1 MKKTFNRLLAA
12 TVAIPVALGQVLAIS
27 ANAAEAPAALKVTA
41 DKLLK
46 VEPAT
51 GFPETV
57 SADADTITY
66 TVESD
71 WNTTLAKQLNTE
83 TSNKTV
89 TVDAKKFVAG
99 INSANYYVELLK
111 KAVNASENPTATV
124 KDGVVTISGTAD
136 FSAVTDKLAE
146 KLDTLDG
153 YEGFTLDTS
162 ILTGVAYT
170 ATIKTDF
177 ANSKSV
183 DADLSFTAN
192 GKTYGVSTATEY
204 ANDVYT
210 NLAGQVTAAVDQK
223 VKELA
228 AKYNMTE
235 DEVRANADFDIAGDV
250 AALKAETDKLSADI
264 AKAQKKYDSFKNLTK
279 AAKSYDSADAALA
292 AAVNYLAKNVAAAA
306 NQPKTVDGMVA
317 KYGANFDNGVAS
329 VNSSLKDAGVNV
341 EIAVSSADVAALL
354 KSATKVTIG
363 AAAGTYTAELEI
375 TDAEKAEVEKY
386 VEEQVA
392 EKLPEKTV
400 VSVDTVKTVTV
411 SGAADGVAAFDVTR
425 DVTVVLKDKDT
436 TTTTT
441 TTTGDSGTTTTDAS
455 GATTDVS
462 GATTDVSGATTDV
475 SGATTDVSGATTDVS
490 GATTDVSGATTDVS
504 GATTDV
510 SGATT
515 DVSGAT
521 TDVSGATTDVS
532 GATTDVSGDTTD
544 VSSETTT
551 VSSDTTDVSGDTTT
565 DGSETTTDGSGTT
578 TETLP
583 TGVSSVEVK
592 TVDAET
598 AENIYL
604 SDEESFNVAGLI
616 ESVTLHLENGEAVPV
631 DPATAIDFEM
641 TPAEAYE
648 TVTEKT
654 AGKVYFNGEVGL
666 KYKGEEDVEIKDTVT
681 VAVALKGD
689 TSLDGEIDN
698 VDFFD
703 LNLYVALK
711 GAGLDPYF
719 DTVKKAG
726 NDALAVKLAYLAS
739 DIDTESKAG
748 ENTEDKTLDSTDML
762 YTALFQAYD
771 GAGTPKTWDEVLK
784 IANGNK
790 K

>member
-111 KAVNASENPTATV
+111 KAVDASENPTATV

-136 FSAVTDKLAE
+136 FSAATDKLAE

-292 AAVNYLAKNVAAAA
+292 AAVNYLSKNVAAAA

-462 GATTDVSGATTDV
+462 GATTDVSG
-475 SGATTDVSGATTDVS
+475 
-490 GATTDVSGATTDVS
+490 
-504 GATTDV
+504 
-510 SGATT
+510 
-515 DVSGAT
+515 
-521 TDVSGATTDVS
+521 
-532 GATTDVSGDTTD
+532 DTTD

-592 TVDAET
+592 AVDAET

-616 ESVTLHLENGEAVPV
+616 ESVTLHLENGEDVTV

-654 AGKVYFNGEVGL
+654 AGKVYFDGEVGL
-666 KYKGEEDVEIKDTVT
+666 KYKGEEKVKITDTVK

-689 TSLDGEIDN
+689 TTLDGK
-698 VDFFD
+698 VDATD
-703 LNLYVALK
+703 LFETAYYIALQ
-711 GAGLDPYF
+711 GAGKTPIF
-719 DTVKKAG
+719 DTVKNG
-726 NDALAVKLAYLAS
+726 TALESKLAYLAS

-748 ENTEDKTLDSTDML
+748 KNTEDGKLDATDML
-762 YTALFQAYD
+762 YTAVYQAYN
-771 GAGTPKTWDEVLK
+771 GAGKHIDWAEAIK
-784 IANGNK
+784 MANGGK
-790 K
+790 

>member
-111 KAVNASENPTATV
+111 KAVDASENPTATV

-136 FSAVTDKLAE
+136 FSAATDKLAE
-146 KLDTLDG
+146 KLDTLGG
-153 YEGFTLDTS
+153 YENFTLDTS

-204 ANDVYT
+204 ANDVCT

-228 AKYNMTE
+228 AEYNMTE

-292 AAVNYLAKNVAAAA
+292 AAVNYLSKNVAAAA

-504 GATTDV
+504 G
-510 SGATT
+510 
-515 DVSGAT
+515 
-521 TDVSGATTDVS
+521 
-532 GATTDVSGDTTD
+532 DTTD

-604 SDEESFNVAGLI
+604 SNEESFNVAGLI
-616 ESVTLHLENGEAVPV
+616 ESVTLHLENGEDVTV
-631 DPATAIDFEM
+631 DPATAIDFKM

-654 AGKVYFNGEVGL
+654 AGKVYFDGEVGL
-666 KYKGEEDVEIKDTVT
+666 KYKGEEKVEITDTVK

-689 TSLDGEIDN
+689 TTLDGK
-698 VDFFD
+698 VDATD
-703 LNLYVALK
+703 LFETAYYIALQ
-711 GAGLDPYF
+711 GAGKTPIF
-719 DTVKKAG
+719 DTVKNG
-726 NDALAVKLAYLAS
+726 TALESKLAYLAS

-748 ENTEDKTLDSTDML
+748 KNTEDGKLDATDML
-762 YTALFQAYD
+762 YTSVYQAYN
-771 GAGTPKTWDEVLK
+771 GAGKHIDWAEAIK
-784 IANGNK
+784 MANGGK
-790 K
+790 

>member
-111 KAVNASENPTATV
+111 KAVDASENPTATV

-136 FSAVTDKLAE
+136 FSAATDKLAE
-146 KLDTLDG
+146 KLDTLGG
-153 YEGFTLDTS
+153 YENFTLDTS

-177 ANSKSV
+177 ANSKSI

-510 SGATT
+510 SG
-515 DVSGAT
+515 
-521 TDVSGATTDVS
+521 
-532 GATTDVSGDTTD
+532 DTTD

-698 VDFFD
+698 IDFFD

>member
-136 FSAVTDKLAE
+136 FSAATDKLAE
-146 KLDTLDG
+146 KLDTLGG
-153 YEGFTLDTS
+153 YENFTLDTS

-204 ANDVYT
+204 ANDVCT

-228 AKYNMTE
+228 AEYNMTE

-292 AAVNYLAKNVAAAA
+292 AAVNYLSKNVAAAA

-441 TTTGDSGTTTTDAS
+441 TTTGDSGTTTTVA
-455 GATTDVS
+455 
-462 GATTDVSGATTDV
+462 
-475 SGATTDVSGATTDVS
+475 
-490 GATTDVSGATTDVS
+490 SGATTDVS

-565 DGSETTTDGSGTT
+565 DDSNTTTTDGSGTT

-616 ESVTLHLENGEAVPV
+616 ESVTLHLENGEDVTV

-641 TPAEAYE
+641 TPAKAYE

-654 AGKVYFNGEVGL
+654 AGKVYFDGEVGL
-666 KYKGEEDVEIKDTVT
+666 KYKGEEDVKITDTVK

-689 TSLDGEIDN
+689 TTLDGK
-698 VDFFD
+698 VDATD
-703 LNLYVALK
+703 LFETAYYVALQ
-711 GAGLDPYF
+711 GAGKAPIF
-719 DTVKKAG
+719 DTVKNG
-726 NDALAVKLAYLAS
+726 TALESKLAYLAS

-748 ENTEDKTLDSTDML
+748 ENTEDGKLDATDML
-762 YTALFQAYD
+762 YTAVYQAYN
-771 GAGTPKTWDEVLK
+771 GAGNHIDWAEAIKM
-784 IANGNK
+784 ANGGK
-790 K
+790 

>member
-136 FSAVTDKLAE
+136 FSAATDKLAE

-204 ANDVYT
+204 ANDVCT

-228 AKYNMTE
+228 AEYNMTE

-250 AALKAETDKLSADI
+250 AALKAETDKLSADV

-441 TTTGDSGTTTTDAS
+441 TTTGDSGTTTTVA
-455 GATTDVS
+455 
-462 GATTDVSGATTDV
+462 
-475 SGATTDVSGATTDVS
+475 
-490 GATTDVSGATTDVS
+490 
-504 GATTDV
+504 
-510 SGATT
+510 
-515 DVSGAT
+515 SGAT

-666 KYKGEEDVEIKDTVT
+666 KYKGEEDVEITDTVK

-689 TSLDGEIDN
+689 TTLDGK
-698 VDFFD
+698 VDATD
-703 LNLYVALK
+703 LFETAYYVALQ
-711 GAGLDPYF
+711 GAGKTPIF
-719 DTVKKAG
+719 DTVKNG
-726 NDALAVKLAYLAS
+726 TALESKLAYLAS

-748 ENTEDKTLDSTDML
+748 ENTEDGKLDATDML
-762 YTALFQAYD
+762 YTAVYQAYN
-771 GAGTPKTWDEVLK
+771 GAGNHIDWAEAIKM
-784 IANGNK
+784 ANGGK
-790 K
+790 

>member
-136 FSAVTDKLAE
+136 FSAATDKLAE
-146 KLDTLDG
+146 KLDTLGG
-153 YEGFTLDTS
+153 YENFTLDTS

-204 ANDVYT
+204 ANDVCT

-510 SGATT
+510 SG
-515 DVSGAT
+515 
-521 TDVSGATTDVS
+521 
-532 GATTDVSGDTTD
+532 DTTD

-616 ESVTLHLENGEAVPV
+616 ESVTLHLENGEDVTV

-654 AGKVYFNGEVGL
+654 AGKVYFDGEVGL
-666 KYKGEEDVEIKDTVT
+666 KYKGEEEVEITDTVK

-689 TSLDGEIDN
+689 TTLDGK
-698 VDFFD
+698 VDATD
-703 LNLYVALK
+703 LFETAYYVALQ
-711 GAGLDPYF
+711 GAGKTPIF
-719 DTVKKAG
+719 DTVKNG
-726 NDALAVKLAYLAS
+726 TALESKLAYLAS

-748 ENTEDKTLDSTDML
+748 ENTEDGKLDATDML
-762 YTALFQAYD
+762 YTAVYQAYN
-771 GAGTPKTWDEVLK
+771 GAGNHIDWAEAIKM
-784 IANGNK
+784 ANGGK
-790 K
+790 

>member
-136 FSAVTDKLAE
+136 FSAATDKLAE
-146 KLDTLDG
+146 KLDTLGG
-153 YEGFTLDTS
+153 YENFTLDTS

-204 ANDVYT
+204 ANDVCT

-292 AAVNYLAKNVAAAA
+292 AAVNYLSKNVAAAA

-411 SGAADGVAAFDVTR
+411 SGAADGVATFDVTR

-441 TTTGDSGTTTTDAS
+441 TTTGDSGTTTTVA
-455 GATTDVS
+455 
-462 GATTDVSGATTDV
+462 
-475 SGATTDVSGATTDVS
+475 
-490 GATTDVSGATTDVS
+490 
-504 GATTDV
+504 
-510 SGATT
+510 
-515 DVSGAT
+515 
-521 TDVSGATTDVS
+521 SGATTDVS

-565 DGSETTTDGSGTT
+565 DDSNTTTTDGSGTT

-616 ESVTLHLENGEAVPV
+616 ESVTLHLENGEDVTV

-654 AGKVYFNGEVGL
+654 AGKVYFDGEVGL
-666 KYKGEEDVEIKDTVT
+666 KYKGEEEVEITDTVK

-689 TSLDGEIDN
+689 TTLDGK
-698 VDFFD
+698 VDATD
-703 LNLYVALK
+703 LFETAYYVALQ
-711 GAGLDPYF
+711 GAGKTPIF
-719 DTVKKAG
+719 DTVKNG
-726 NDALAVKLAYLAS
+726 TALESKLAYLAS

-748 ENTEDKTLDSTDML
+748 ENTEDGKLDATDML
-762 YTALFQAYD
+762 YTAVYQAYN
-771 GAGTPKTWDEVLK
+771 GAGKHIDWAEAIK
-784 IANGNK
+784 MANGGK
-790 K
+790 

>member
-136 FSAVTDKLAE
+136 FSAATDKLAE
-146 KLDTLDG
+146 KLDTLGG
-153 YEGFTLDTS
+153 YENFTLDTS

-204 ANDVYT
+204 ANDVCT

-292 AAVNYLAKNVAAAA
+292 AAVNYLSKNVAAAA

-411 SGAADGVAAFDVTR
+411 SGAADGVATFDVTR

-441 TTTGDSGTTTTDAS
+441 TTTGDSGTTTTVA
-455 GATTDVS
+455 
-462 GATTDVSGATTDV
+462 
-475 SGATTDVSGATTDVS
+475 S

-565 DGSETTTDGSGTT
+565 DDSNTTTTDGSGTT

-616 ESVTLHLENGEAVPV
+616 ESVTLHLENGEDVTV

-654 AGKVYFNGEVGL
+654 AGKVYFDGEVGL
-666 KYKGEEDVEIKDTVT
+666 KYKGEEEVEITDTVK

-689 TSLDGEIDN
+689 TTLDGK
-698 VDFFD
+698 VDATD
-703 LNLYVALK
+703 LFETAYYVALQ
-711 GAGLDPYF
+711 GAGKTPIF
-719 DTVKKAG
+719 DTVKNG
-726 NDALAVKLAYLAS
+726 TALESKLAYLAS

-748 ENTEDKTLDSTDML
+748 ENTEDGKLDATDML
-762 YTALFQAYD
+762 YTAVYQAYN
-771 GAGTPKTWDEVLK
+771 GAGKHIDWAEAIK
-784 IANGNK
+784 MANGGK
-790 K
+790 

>member
-111 KAVNASENPTATV
+111 KAVDASENPTATV

-136 FSAVTDKLAE
+136 FSAATDKLAE
-146 KLDTLDG
+146 KLDTLGG
-153 YEGFTLDTS
+153 YENFTLDTS

-204 ANDVYT
+204 ANDVCT

-228 AKYNMTE
+228 AEYNMTE

-292 AAVNYLAKNVAAAA
+292 AAVNYLSKNVAAAA

-425 DVTVVLKDKDT
+425 DVTVVLKDKDI

-441 TTTGDSGTTTTDAS
+441 TTTGDSGTTTTDA
-455 GATTDVS
+455 
-462 GATTDVSGATTDV
+462 
-475 SGATTDVSGATTDVS
+475 
-490 GATTDVSGATTDVS
+490 
-504 GATTDV
+504 
-510 SGATT
+510 
-515 DVSGAT
+515 
-521 TDVSGATTDVS
+521 SGATTDVS

-616 ESVTLHLENGEAVPV
+616 ESVTLHLENGEDVTV

-654 AGKVYFNGEVGL
+654 AGKVYFDGEVGL
-666 KYKGEEDVEIKDTVT
+666 KYKGEEEVELTDTVK

-689 TSLDGEIDN
+689 TTLDGK
-698 VDFFD
+698 VDATD
-703 LNLYVALK
+703 LFETAYYVALQ
-711 GAGLDPYF
+711 GAGKAPIF
-719 DTVKKAG
+719 DTVKNG
-726 NDALAVKLAYLAS
+726 TALESKLAYLAS

-748 ENTEDKTLDSTDML
+748 ENTEDGKLDATDML
-762 YTALFQAYD
+762 YTAVYQAYN
-771 GAGTPKTWDEVLK
+771 GAGKHIDWAEAIK
-784 IANGNK
+784 MANGGK
-790 K
+790 

>member
-136 FSAVTDKLAE
+136 FSAATDKLAE

-210 NLAGQVTAAVDQK
+210 NLADQVTAAVDQK

-462 GATTDVSGATTDV
+462 GTTTTGDSGTTTTDV
-475 SGATTDVSGATTDVS
+475 
-490 GATTDVSGATTDVS
+490 
-504 GATTDV
+504 
-510 SGATT
+510 
-515 DVSGAT
+515 
-521 TDVSGATTDVS
+521 
-532 GATTDVSGDTTD
+532 
-544 VSSETTT
+544 
-551 VSSDTTDVSGDTTT
+551 
-565 DGSETTTDGSGTT
+565 SGTT

-616 ESVTLHLENGEAVPV
+616 ESVTLHLENGEDVTV

-641 TPAEAYE
+641 TPAKAYE

-654 AGKVYFNGEVGL
+654 AGKVYFDGEVGL
-666 KYKGEEDVEIKDTVT
+666 KYKGEEKVEITDTVK

-689 TSLDGEIDN
+689 TTLDGK
-698 VDFFD
+698 VDATD
-703 LNLYVALK
+703 LFETAYYVALQ
-711 GAGLDPYF
+711 GAGKAPIF
-719 DTVKKAG
+719 DTVKNG
-726 NDALAVKLAYLAS
+726 TALESKLAYLAS

-748 ENTEDKTLDSTDML
+748 ENTEDGKLDATDML
-762 YTALFQAYD
+762 YTAVYQAYN
-771 GAGTPKTWDEVLK
+771 GAGKHIDWAEAIKL
-784 IANGNK
+784 ANGGK
-790 K
+790 

>member
-111 KAVNASENPTATV
+111 KAVDASENPTATV

-136 FSAVTDKLAE
+136 FSAATDKLAE
-146 KLDTLDG
+146 KLDTLGG
-153 YEGFTLDTS
+153 YENFTLDTS

-204 ANDVYT
+204 ANDVCT

-228 AKYNMTE
+228 AEYNMTE

-292 AAVNYLAKNVAAAA
+292 AAVNYLSKNVAAAA

-504 GATTDV
+504 G
-510 SGATT
+510 
-515 DVSGAT
+515 
-521 TDVSGATTDVS
+521 
-532 GATTDVSGDTTD
+532 DTTD

-592 TVDAET
+592 AVDAET

-616 ESVTLHLENGEAVPV
+616 ESVTLHLENGEDVTV

-654 AGKVYFNGEVGL
+654 AGKVYFDGEVGL
-666 KYKGEEDVEIKDTVT
+666 KYKGEEKVEITDTVK

-689 TSLDGEIDN
+689 TTLDGK
-698 VDFFD
+698 VDATD
-703 LNLYVALK
+703 LFETAYYIALQ
-711 GAGLDPYF
+711 GAGKTPIF
-719 DTVKKAG
+719 DTVKNG
-726 NDALAVKLAYLAS
+726 TALESKLAYLAS

-748 ENTEDKTLDSTDML
+748 ENTEDGKLDATDML
-762 YTALFQAYD
+762 YTAVYQAYN
-771 GAGTPKTWDEVLK
+771 GAGNHIDWAEAIKM
-784 IANGNK
+784 ANGGK
-790 K
+790 

>member
-71 WNTTLAKQLNTE
+71 WNTTLAKQLNAE

-136 FSAVTDKLAE
+136 FSAATDKLAE

-292 AAVNYLAKNVAAAA
+292 AAVNYLSKNVAAAA

-475 SGATTDVSGATTDVS
+475 SG
-490 GATTDVSGATTDVS
+490 
-504 GATTDV
+504 
-510 SGATT
+510 
-515 DVSGAT
+515 
-521 TDVSGATTDVS
+521 
-532 GATTDVSGDTTD
+532 DTTD

-616 ESVTLHLENGEAVPV
+616 ESVTLHLENGEDVTV

-654 AGKVYFNGEVGL
+654 AGKVYFDGEVGL
-666 KYKGEEDVEIKDTVT
+666 KYKGEEDVEITDTVK

-689 TSLDGEIDN
+689 TTLDGK
-698 VDFFD
+698 VDATD
-703 LNLYVALK
+703 LFETAYYVALQ
-711 GAGLDPYF
+711 GAGKAPIF
-719 DTVKKAG
+719 DTVKNG
-726 NDALAVKLAYLAS
+726 TALESKLAYLAS

-748 ENTEDKTLDSTDML
+748 ENTEDGKLDATDML
-762 YTALFQAYD
+762 YTAVYHAYN
-771 GAGTPKTWDEVLK
+771 GAGNHIDWAEAIKM
-784 IANGNK
+784 ANGGK
-790 K
+790 

>member
-136 FSAVTDKLAE
+136 FSAATDKLAE

-292 AAVNYLAKNVAAAA
+292 AAVNYLSKNVAAAA

-490 GATTDVSGATTDVS
+490 GATTDVSG
-504 GATTDV
+504 
-510 SGATT
+510 
-515 DVSGAT
+515 
-521 TDVSGATTDVS
+521 
-532 GATTDVSGDTTD
+532 DTTD

-592 TVDAET
+592 AVDAET

-616 ESVTLHLENGEAVPV
+616 ESVTLHLENGEDVTV

-654 AGKVYFNGEVGL
+654 AGKVYFDGEVGL
-666 KYKGEEDVEIKDTVT
+666 KYKGEEDVEITDTVK

-689 TSLDGEIDN
+689 TTLDGEINNIDL
-698 VDFFD
+698 FD

-748 ENTEDKTLDSTDML
+748 ENTEDKALDSTDML

-784 IANGNK
+784 IVNGNK

>member
-136 FSAVTDKLAE
+136 FSAATDKLAE

-153 YEGFTLDTS
+153 YESFTLDTS

-177 ANSKSV
+177 ANSKSI

-441 TTTGDSGTTTTDAS
+441 TTTGDSGTTTTVA
-455 GATTDVS
+455 
-462 GATTDVSGATTDV
+462 
-475 SGATTDVSGATTDVS
+475 
-490 GATTDVSGATTDVS
+490 
-504 GATTDV
+504 

-565 DGSETTTDGSGTT
+565 DGSATTTDGSGTT

-616 ESVTLHLENGEAVPV
+616 ESVTLHLENGEDVTV

-654 AGKVYFNGEVGL
+654 AGKVYFDGEVGL
-666 KYKGEEDVEIKDTVT
+666 KYKGEEKVEITDTVK

-689 TSLDGEIDN
+689 TTLDGK
-698 VDFFD
+698 VDATD
-703 LNLYVALK
+703 LFETAYYVALQ
-711 GAGLDPYF
+711 GAGKTPIF
-719 DTVKKAG
+719 DTVKNG
-726 NDALAVKLAYLAS
+726 TALESKLAYLAS

-748 ENTEDKTLDSTDML
+748 ENTEDGKLDATDML
-762 YTALFQAYD
+762 YTAVYQAYN
-771 GAGTPKTWDEVLK
+771 GAGNHIDWAEAIKM
-784 IANGNK
+784 ANGGK
-790 K
+790 

>member
-136 FSAVTDKLAE
+136 FSAATDKLAE
-146 KLDTLDG
+146 KLDTLGG
-153 YEGFTLDTS
+153 YENFTLDTS

-204 ANDVYT
+204 ANDVCT

-228 AKYNMTE
+228 AEYNMTE

-292 AAVNYLAKNVAAAA
+292 AAVNYLSKNVAAAA

-441 TTTGDSGTTTTDAS
+441 TTTGDSGTTTTVA
-455 GATTDVS
+455 
-462 GATTDVSGATTDV
+462 
-475 SGATTDVSGATTDVS
+475 
-490 GATTDVSGATTDVS
+490 SGATTDVS

-565 DGSETTTDGSGTT
+565 DDSNTTTTDGSGTT

-666 KYKGEEDVEIKDTVT
+666 KYKGEEDVEITDTVK

-689 TSLDGEIDN
+689 TTLDGK
-698 VDFFD
+698 VDATD
-703 LNLYVALK
+703 LFETAYYVALQ
-711 GAGLDPYF
+711 GAGKTPIF
-719 DTVKKAG
+719 DTVKNG
-726 NDALAVKLAYLAS
+726 TALESKLAYLAS

-748 ENTEDKTLDSTDML
+748 ENTEDGKLDATDML
-762 YTALFQAYD
+762 YTAVYQAYN
-771 GAGTPKTWDEVLK
+771 GAGNHIDWAEAIKM
-784 IANGNK
+784 ANGGK
-790 K
+790 

>member
-111 KAVNASENPTATV
+111 KAVDASENPTATV

-136 FSAVTDKLAE
+136 FSAATDKLAE
-146 KLDTLDG
+146 KLDTLGG
-153 YEGFTLDTS
+153 YENFTLDTS

-177 ANSKSV
+177 ANSKSI

-462 GATTDVSGATTDV
+462 GTTTTGDSGTTTTDVSGTTTTGDSGTTTTDV
-475 SGATTDVSGATTDVS
+475 SGTTTTGDSGTTTTDVSGTTTTGDSGTTTTDVS
-490 GATTDVSGATTDVS
+490 GTTTTGDSGTTTTDV
-504 GATTDV
+504 
-510 SGATT
+510 
-515 DVSGAT
+515 
-521 TDVSGATTDVS
+521 
-532 GATTDVSGDTTD
+532 
-544 VSSETTT
+544 
-551 VSSDTTDVSGDTTT
+551 
-565 DGSETTTDGSGTT
+565 SGTT

-616 ESVTLHLENGEAVPV
+616 ESVTLHLENGEDVTV

-654 AGKVYFNGEVGL
+654 AGKVYFDGEVGL
-666 KYKGEEDVEIKDTVT
+666 KYKGEEEVEITDTVK

-689 TSLDGEIDN
+689 TTLDGK
-698 VDFFD
+698 VDATD
-703 LNLYVALK
+703 LFETAYYVALQ
-711 GAGLDPYF
+711 GAGKAPIF
-719 DTVKKAG
+719 DTVKNG
-726 NDALAVKLAYLAS
+726 TALESKLAYLAS

-748 ENTEDKTLDSTDML
+748 ENTEDGKLDATDML
-762 YTALFQAYD
+762 YTAVYQAYN
-771 GAGTPKTWDEVLK
+771 GAGNHIDWAEAIKM
-784 IANGNK
+784 ANGGK
-790 K
+790 

>member
-111 KAVNASENPTATV
+111 KAVDASENPTATV

-136 FSAVTDKLAE
+136 FSAATDKLAE
-146 KLDTLDG
+146 KLDTLGG
-153 YEGFTLDTS
+153 YENFTLDTS

-204 ANDVYT
+204 ANDVCT

-228 AKYNMTE
+228 AEYNMTE

-292 AAVNYLAKNVAAAA
+292 AAVNYLSKNVAAAA

-441 TTTGDSGTTTTDAS
+441 TTTGDSGTTTTVA
-455 GATTDVS
+455 
-462 GATTDVSGATTDV
+462 
-475 SGATTDVSGATTDVS
+475 
-490 GATTDVSGATTDVS
+490 
-504 GATTDV
+504 
-510 SGATT
+510 
-515 DVSGAT
+515 SGAT

-565 DGSETTTDGSGTT
+565 DGSETTTNGSGTT

-616 ESVTLHLENGEAVPV
+616 ESVTLHLENGEDVTV

-654 AGKVYFNGEVGL
+654 AGKVYFDGEVGL
-666 KYKGEEDVEIKDTVT
+666 KYKGEEDVEITDTVK

-689 TSLDGEIDN
+689 TTLDGK
-698 VDFFD
+698 VDATD
-703 LNLYVALK
+703 LFETAYYVALQ
-711 GAGLDPYF
+711 GAGKTPIF
-719 DTVKKAG
+719 DTVKNG
-726 NDALAVKLAYLAS
+726 TALESKLAYLAS

-748 ENTEDKTLDSTDML
+748 ENTEDGKLDATDML
-762 YTALFQAYD
+762 YTAVYQAYN
-771 GAGTPKTWDEVLK
+771 GAGNHIDWAEAIKM
-784 IANGNK
+784 ANGGK
-790 K
+790 

>member
-111 KAVNASENPTATV
+111 KAVDASENPTATV

-146 KLDTLDG
+146 KLDTLEG

-177 ANSKSV
+177 AKSKSV

-204 ANDVYT
+204 ANDVCT

-228 AKYNMTE
+228 AEYNMTE

-441 TTTGDSGTTTTDAS
+441 TTTGDSGTTTTVAS

-475 SGATTDVSGATTDVS
+475 SGA
-490 GATTDVSGATTDVS
+490 
-504 GATTDV
+504 
-510 SGATT
+510 
-515 DVSGAT
+515 
-521 TDVSGATTDVS
+521 
-532 GATTDVSGDTTD
+532 
-544 VSSETTT
+544 
-551 VSSDTTDVSGDTTT
+551 TTDVSGDTTT

-616 ESVTLHLENGEAVPV
+616 ESVTLHLENGEDVTV

-654 AGKVYFNGEVGL
+654 AGKVYFDGEVGL
-666 KYKGEEDVEIKDTVT
+666 KYKGEEDVEITDTVK

-689 TSLDGEIDN
+689 TTLDGK
-698 VDFFD
+698 VDATD
-703 LNLYVALK
+703 LFETAYYVALQ
-711 GAGLDPYF
+711 GAGKTPIF
-719 DTVKKAG
+719 DTVKNG
-726 NDALAVKLAYLAS
+726 TALESKLAYLAS

-748 ENTEDKTLDSTDML
+748 ENTEDGKLDATDML
-762 YTALFQAYD
+762 YTAVYQAYN
-771 GAGTPKTWDEVLK
+771 GAGNHIDWAEAIKM
-784 IANGNK
+784 ANGGK
-790 K
+790 

>member
-136 FSAVTDKLAE
+136 FSAATDKLAE

-210 NLAGQVTAAVDQK
+210 NLADQVTAAVDQK

-292 AAVNYLAKNVAAAA
+292 AAVNYLSKNVAAAA

-504 GATTDV
+504 
-510 SGATT
+510 
-515 DVSGAT
+515 
-521 TDVSGATTDVS
+521 
-532 GATTDVSGDTTD
+532 
-544 VSSETTT
+544 SETTT

-698 VDFFD
+698 IDFFD

>member
-111 KAVNASENPTATV
+111 KAVDASENPTATV

-136 FSAVTDKLAE
+136 FSAATDKLAE
-146 KLDTLDG
+146 KLDTLGG

-264 AKAQKKYDSFKNLTK
+264 AKAQKKYNSFKNLTK

-411 SGAADGVAAFDVTR
+411 SGAADGVATFDVTR

-441 TTTGDSGTTTTDAS
+441 TTTGDSGTTTTVAS

-490 GATTDVSGATTDVS
+490 GATTDVC
-504 GATTDV
+504 
-510 SGATT
+510 
-515 DVSGAT
+515 
-521 TDVSGATTDVS
+521 

-616 ESVTLHLENGEAVPV
+616 ESVTLHLENGEDVTV

-654 AGKVYFNGEVGL
+654 AGKVYFDGEVGL
-666 KYKGEEDVEIKDTVT
+666 KYKGEEDVEITDTVK

-689 TSLDGEIDN
+689 TTLDGK
-698 VDFFD
+698 VDATD
-703 LNLYVALK
+703 LFETAYYVALQ
-711 GAGLDPYF
+711 GAGKTPIF
-719 DTVKKAG
+719 DTVKNG
-726 NDALAVKLAYLAS
+726 TALESKLAYLAS

-748 ENTEDKTLDSTDML
+748 ENTEDGKLDATDML
-762 YTALFQAYD
+762 YTAVYQAYN
-771 GAGTPKTWDEVLK
+771 GAGNHIDWAEAIKM
-784 IANGNK
+784 ANGGK
-790 K
+790 

>member
-462 GATTDVSGATTDV
+462 GATTV
-475 SGATTDVSGATTDVS
+475 
-490 GATTDVSGATTDVS
+490 VSGATTDVS

>member
-136 FSAVTDKLAE
+136 FSAATDKLAE

-177 ANSKSV
+177 ANSKSI

-192 GKTYGVSTATEY
+192 GKTYGVSTETEY
-204 ANDVYT
+204 ANDVYA
-210 NLAGQVTAAVDQK
+210 NLAGQETAAVDQK

-228 AKYNMTE
+228 AEYNMTE
-235 DEVRANADFDIAGDV
+235 DEVRANVDFDIAGDV

-425 DVTVVLKDKDT
+425 DVTVVLKDKDI

-441 TTTGDSGTTTTDAS
+441 TTTGDSGTTTTVAS

-475 SGATTDVSGATTDVS
+475 SGA
-490 GATTDVSGATTDVS
+490 
-504 GATTDV
+504 
-510 SGATT
+510 
-515 DVSGAT
+515 
-521 TDVSGATTDVS
+521 
-532 GATTDVSGDTTD
+532 
-544 VSSETTT
+544 
-551 VSSDTTDVSGDTTT
+551 TTDVSGDTTT

-616 ESVTLHLENGEAVPV
+616 ESVTLHLENGEDVTV
-631 DPATAIDFEM
+631 NPATAIDFEM

-654 AGKVYFNGEVGL
+654 AGKVYFDGEVGL
-666 KYKGEEDVEIKDTVT
+666 KYKGEEEVEITDTVK

-689 TSLDGEIDN
+689 TTLDGK
-698 VDFFD
+698 VDATD
-703 LNLYVALK
+703 LFETAYYVALQ
-711 GAGLDPYF
+711 GAGKAPIF
-719 DTVKKAG
+719 DTVKDG
-726 NDALAVKLAYLAS
+726 TALESKLAYLAS

-748 ENTEDKTLDSTDML
+748 KNTEDGKLDATDML
-762 YTALFQAYD
+762 YTAVYQAYN
-771 GAGTPKTWDEVLK
+771 GAGNHIDWAEAIKM
-784 IANGNK
+784 ANGGK
-790 K
+790 

>member
-111 KAVNASENPTATV
+111 KAVDASENPTATV

-136 FSAVTDKLAE
+136 FSAATDKLAE

-292 AAVNYLAKNVAAAA
+292 AAVNYLSKNVAAAA

-490 GATTDVSGATTDVS
+490 GATTTD
-504 GATTDV
+504 G
-510 SGATT
+510 
-515 DVSGAT
+515 
-521 TDVSGATTDVS
+521 
-532 GATTDVSGDTTD
+532 
-544 VSSETTT
+544 SETTT
-551 VSSDTTDVSGDTTT
+551 VSSDTTT

-616 ESVTLHLENGEAVPV
+616 ESVTLHLENGEDVTV

-654 AGKVYFNGEVGL
+654 AGKVYFDGEVGL
-666 KYKGEEDVEIKDTVT
+666 KYKGEEKVEITDTVK

-689 TSLDGEIDN
+689 TTLDGEINNIDL
-698 VDFFD
+698 FD

-748 ENTEDKTLDSTDML
+748 ENTEDKALDSTDML

-784 IANGNK
+784 IVNGNK

>member
-111 KAVNASENPTATV
+111 KAVDASENPTATV

-136 FSAVTDKLAE
+136 FSAATDKLAE

-292 AAVNYLAKNVAAAA
+292 AAVNYLSKNVAAAA

-490 GATTDVSGATTDVS
+490 GATTTD
-504 GATTDV
+504 G
-510 SGATT
+510 
-515 DVSGAT
+515 
-521 TDVSGATTDVS
+521 
-532 GATTDVSGDTTD
+532 
-544 VSSETTT
+544 SETTT
-551 VSSDTTDVSGDTTT
+551 VSSDTTT

-616 ESVTLHLENGEAVPV
+616 ESVTLHLENGEDVTV

-641 TPAEAYE
+641 TPAEAYK

-654 AGKVYFNGEVGL
+654 AGKVYFDGEVGL
-666 KYKGEEDVEIKDTVT
+666 KYKGEEKVEITDTVK

-689 TSLDGEIDN
+689 TTLDGK
-698 VDFFD
+698 VDATD
-703 LNLYVALK
+703 LFETAYYVALQ
-711 GAGLDPYF
+711 GAGKTPIF
-719 DTVKKAG
+719 DTVKNG
-726 NDALAVKLAYLAS
+726 TALESKLAYLAS

-748 ENTEDKTLDSTDML
+748 KNTEDGKLDATDML
-762 YTALFQAYD
+762 YTAVYQAYN
-771 GAGTPKTWDEVLK
+771 GAGNHIDWAEAIKM
-784 IANGNK
+784 ANGGK
-790 K
+790 

>member
-111 KAVNASENPTATV
+111 KAVNAPENPTATV

-177 ANSKSV
+177 ANSKSI

-462 GATTDVSGATTDV
+462 GTTTTGDSGTTTTDV
-475 SGATTDVSGATTDVS
+475 
-490 GATTDVSGATTDVS
+490 
-504 GATTDV
+504 
-510 SGATT
+510 
-515 DVSGAT
+515 
-521 TDVSGATTDVS
+521 
-532 GATTDVSGDTTD
+532 
-544 VSSETTT
+544 
-551 VSSDTTDVSGDTTT
+551 
-565 DGSETTTDGSGTT
+565 SGTT

-616 ESVTLHLENGEAVPV
+616 ESVTLHLENGEDVTV

-641 TPAEAYE
+641 TPAKAYE

-654 AGKVYFNGEVGL
+654 AGKVYFDGEVGL
-666 KYKGEEDVEIKDTVT
+666 KYKGEEKVEITDTVK

-689 TSLDGEIDN
+689 TTLDGK
-698 VDFFD
+698 VDATD
-703 LNLYVALK
+703 LFETAYYVALQ
-711 GAGLDPYF
+711 GAGKAPIF
-719 DTVKKAG
+719 DTVKNG
-726 NDALAVKLAYLAS
+726 TALESKLAYLAS

-748 ENTEDKTLDSTDML
+748 ENTEDGKLDATDML
-762 YTALFQAYD
+762 YTAVYQAYN
-771 GAGTPKTWDEVLK
+771 GAGKHIDWAEAIKL
-784 IANGNK
+784 ANGGK
-790 K
+790 

>member
-136 FSAVTDKLAE
+136 FSAATDKLAE

-441 TTTGDSGTTTTDAS
+441 TTTGDSGTTTTVA
-455 GATTDVS
+455 
-462 GATTDVSGATTDV
+462 

-616 ESVTLHLENGEAVPV
+616 ESVTLHLENGEDVTV

-654 AGKVYFNGEVGL
+654 AGKVYFDGEVGL

-698 VDFFD
+698 IDFFD

>member
-136 FSAVTDKLAE
+136 FSAATDKLAE
-146 KLDTLDG
+146 KLDTLGG
-153 YEGFTLDTS
+153 YENFTLDTS

-204 ANDVYT
+204 ANDVCT

-228 AKYNMTE
+228 AEYNMTE

-292 AAVNYLAKNVAAAA
+292 AAVNYLSKNVAAAA

-441 TTTGDSGTTTTDAS
+441 TTTGDSGTTTTVA
-455 GATTDVS
+455 
-462 GATTDVSGATTDV
+462 
-475 SGATTDVSGATTDVS
+475 
-490 GATTDVSGATTDVS
+490 
-504 GATTDV
+504 
-510 SGATT
+510 
-515 DVSGAT
+515 SGAT

-616 ESVTLHLENGEAVPV
+616 ESVTLHLENGDVTKV
-631 DPATAIDFEM
+631 DPAIAIDFEM
-641 TPAEAYE
+641 TPAEAYK

-654 AGKVYFNGEVGL
+654 AGKVYFDGEVGL
-666 KYKGEEDVEIKDTVT
+666 KYKGEEDVKITDTVK

-689 TSLDGEIDN
+689 TTLDGK
-698 VDFFD
+698 VDATD
-703 LNLYVALK
+703 LFETAYYVALQ
-711 GAGLDPYF
+711 GAGKAPIF
-719 DTVKKAG
+719 DTVKNG
-726 NDALAVKLAYLAS
+726 TALESKLAYLAS

-748 ENTEDKTLDSTDML
+748 ENTEDGKLDATDML
-762 YTALFQAYD
+762 YTAVYQAYN
-771 GAGTPKTWDEVLK
+771 GAGNHIDWAEAIKM
-784 IANGNK
+784 ANGGK
-790 K
+790 

>member
-136 FSAVTDKLAE
+136 FSAATDKLAE

-177 ANSKSV
+177 ANSKSI

-228 AKYNMTE
+228 AEYNMTE

-425 DVTVVLKDKDT
+425 DVTVVLKDKDI

-515 DVSGAT
+515 DVSG
-521 TDVSGATTDVS
+521 
-532 GATTDVSGDTTD
+532 
-544 VSSETTT
+544 
-551 VSSDTTDVSGDTTT
+551 DTTT

-616 ESVTLHLENGEAVPV
+616 ESVTLHLENGEDVTV
-631 DPATAIDFEM
+631 NPATAIDFEM

-654 AGKVYFNGEVGL
+654 AGKVYFDGEVGL
-666 KYKGEEDVEIKDTVT
+666 KYKGEEEVEITDTVK

-689 TSLDGEIDN
+689 TTLDGK
-698 VDFFD
+698 VDATD
-703 LNLYVALK
+703 LFETAYYVALQ
-711 GAGLDPYF
+711 GAGKAPIF
-719 DTVKKAG
+719 DTVKDG
-726 NDALAVKLAYLAS
+726 TALESKLAYLAS

-748 ENTEDKTLDSTDML
+748 KNTEDGKLDATDML
-762 YTALFQAYD
+762 YTAVYQAYN
-771 GAGTPKTWDEVLK
+771 GAGNHIDWAEAIKM
-784 IANGNK
+784 ANGGK
-790 K
+790 

>member
-136 FSAVTDKLAE
+136 FSAATDKLAE

-441 TTTGDSGTTTTDAS
+441 TTTGDSGTTTTVA
-455 GATTDVS
+455 
-462 GATTDVSGATTDV
+462 

-598 AENIYL
+598 AEDIYL

-616 ESVTLHLENGEAVPV
+616 ESVTLHLENGEDVTV

-654 AGKVYFNGEVGL
+654 AGKVYFDGEVGL
-666 KYKGEEDVEIKDTVT
+666 KYKGEEDVEITDTVK

-689 TSLDGEIDN
+689 TTLDGK
-698 VDFFD
+698 VDATD
-703 LNLYVALK
+703 LFETAYYVALQ
-711 GAGLDPYF
+711 GAGKAPIF
-719 DTVKKAG
+719 DTVKNG
-726 NDALAVKLAYLAS
+726 TALESKLAYLAS

-748 ENTEDKTLDSTDML
+748 ENTEDGKLDATDML
-762 YTALFQAYD
+762 YTAVYQAYN
-771 GAGTPKTWDEVLK
+771 GAGNHIDWAEAIKM
-784 IANGNK
+784 ANGGK
-790 K
+790 

>member
-111 KAVNASENPTATV
+111 KAVDASENPTATV

-136 FSAVTDKLAE
+136 FSAATDKLAE
-146 KLDTLDG
+146 KLDTLGG
-153 YEGFTLDTS
+153 YENFTLDTS

-204 ANDVYT
+204 ANDVCT

-228 AKYNMTE
+228 AEYNMTE

-250 AALKAETDKLSADI
+250 AALKAETDKLSADV

-411 SGAADGVAAFDVTR
+411 SGAADGVATFDVTR

-441 TTTGDSGTTTTDAS
+441 TTTGDSGTTTTVA
-455 GATTDVS
+455 
-462 GATTDVSGATTDV
+462 
-475 SGATTDVSGATTDVS
+475 
-490 GATTDVSGATTDVS
+490 SGATTDVS

-616 ESVTLHLENGEAVPV
+616 ESVTLHLENGEDVTV

-654 AGKVYFNGEVGL
+654 AGKVYFDGEVGL
-666 KYKGEEDVEIKDTVT
+666 KYKGEEDVEITDTVK

-689 TSLDGEIDN
+689 TTLDGK
-698 VDFFD
+698 VDATD
-703 LNLYVALK
+703 LFETAYYVALQ
-711 GAGLDPYF
+711 GAGKTPIF
-719 DTVKKAG
+719 DTVKNG
-726 NDALAVKLAYLAS
+726 TALESKLAYLAS

-748 ENTEDKTLDSTDML
+748 ENTEDGKLDATDML
-762 YTALFQAYD
+762 YTAVYQAYN
-771 GAGTPKTWDEVLK
+771 GAGNYIDWAEAIKM
-784 IANGNK
+784 ANGGK
-790 K
+790 

>member
-136 FSAVTDKLAE
+136 FSAATDKLAE
-146 KLDTLDG
+146 KLDTLGG
-153 YEGFTLDTS
+153 YENFTLDTS

-204 ANDVYT
+204 ANDVCT

-228 AKYNMTE
+228 AEYNMTE

-292 AAVNYLAKNVAAAA
+292 AAVNYLSKNVAAAA

-441 TTTGDSGTTTTDAS
+441 TTTGDSGTTTTVAS

-515 DVSGAT
+515 DVSGA
-521 TDVSGATTDVS
+521 
-532 GATTDVSGDTTD
+532 TTD

-616 ESVTLHLENGEAVPV
+616 ESVTLHLENGEDVTV

-654 AGKVYFNGEVGL
+654 AGKVYFDGEVGL
-666 KYKGEEDVEIKDTVT
+666 KYKGEEEVEITDTVK

-689 TSLDGEIDN
+689 TTLDGK
-698 VDFFD
+698 VDATD
-703 LNLYVALK
+703 LFETAYYVALQ
-711 GAGLDPYF
+711 GAGKAPIF
-719 DTVKKAG
+719 DTVKNG
-726 NDALAVKLAYLAS
+726 TALESKLAYLAS

-748 ENTEDKTLDSTDML
+748 ENTEDGKLDATDML
-762 YTALFQAYD
+762 YTAVYQAYN
-771 GAGTPKTWDEVLK
+771 GAGNHIDWAEAIK
-784 IANGNK
+784 IANGGK
-790 K
+790 

>member
-111 KAVNASENPTATV
+111 KAVDASENPTATV

-136 FSAVTDKLAE
+136 FSAATDKLAE
-146 KLDTLDG
+146 KLDTLGG
-153 YEGFTLDTS
+153 YENFTLDTS

-177 ANSKSV
+177 ANSKSI

-504 GATTDV
+504 G
-510 SGATT
+510 
-515 DVSGAT
+515 
-521 TDVSGATTDVS
+521 
-532 GATTDVSGDTTD
+532 DTTD

-616 ESVTLHLENGEAVPV
+616 ESVTLHLENGEDVTV

-654 AGKVYFNGEVGL
+654 AGKVYFDGEVGL
-666 KYKGEEDVEIKDTVT
+666 KYKGEEKVEITDTVK

-689 TSLDGEIDN
+689 TTLDGK
-698 VDFFD
+698 VDATD
-703 LNLYVALK
+703 LFETAYYIALQ
-711 GAGLDPYF
+711 GAGKTPIF
-719 DTVKKAG
+719 DTVKNG
-726 NDALAVKLAYLAS
+726 TALESKLAYLAS

-748 ENTEDKTLDSTDML
+748 KNTEDGKLDATDML
-762 YTALFQAYD
+762 YTSVYQAYN
-771 GAGTPKTWDEVLK
+771 GAGKHIDWAEAIK
-784 IANGNK
+784 MANGGK
-790 K
+790 

>member
-136 FSAVTDKLAE
+136 FSAATDKLAE

-153 YEGFTLDTS
+153 YESFTLDTS

-228 AKYNMTE
+228 AEYNMTE

-510 SGATT
+510 SG
-515 DVSGAT
+515 
-521 TDVSGATTDVS
+521 
-532 GATTDVSGDTTD
+532 DTTD

-616 ESVTLHLENGEAVPV
+616 ESVTLHLENGEDVTV

-654 AGKVYFNGEVGL
+654 AGKVYFDGEVGL
-666 KYKGEEDVEIKDTVT
+666 KYKGEEEVEITDTVK

-689 TSLDGEIDN
+689 TTLDGK
-698 VDFFD
+698 VDATD
-703 LNLYVALK
+703 LFETAYYVALQ
-711 GAGLDPYF
+711 GAGKAPIF
-719 DTVKKAG
+719 DTVKNG
-726 NDALAVKLAYLAS
+726 TALESKLAYLAS

-748 ENTEDKTLDSTDML
+748 ENTEDGKLDATDML
-762 YTALFQAYD
+762 YTAVYQAYN
-771 GAGTPKTWDEVLK
+771 GAGNHIDWAEAIKM
-784 IANGNK
+784 ANGGK
-790 K
+790 

>member
-136 FSAVTDKLAE
+136 FSAATDKLAE

-441 TTTGDSGTTTTDAS
+441 TTTGDSGTTTTVA
-455 GATTDVS
+455 
-462 GATTDVSGATTDV
+462 
-475 SGATTDVSGATTDVS
+475 
-490 GATTDVSGATTDVS
+490 SGATTDVS

-544 VSSETTT
+544 VSGDTTDVSSETTT

-565 DGSETTTDGSGTT
+565 DDSNTTTTDGSGTT

-698 VDFFD
+698 IDFFD

>member
-111 KAVNASENPTATV
+111 KAVDASENPTATV

-136 FSAVTDKLAE
+136 FSAATDKLAE
-146 KLDTLDG
+146 KLDTLGG
-153 YEGFTLDTS
+153 YENFTLDTS

-204 ANDVYT
+204 ANDVCT

-228 AKYNMTE
+228 AEYNMTE

-462 GATTDVSGATTDV
+462 GTTTTGDSGTTTTDVSGTTTTGDSGTTTTDV
-475 SGATTDVSGATTDVS
+475 SGTTTTGDSGTTTTDVSGTTTTGDSGTTTTDVS
-490 GATTDVSGATTDVS
+490 GTTTTGDSGTTTTDV
-504 GATTDV
+504 
-510 SGATT
+510 
-515 DVSGAT
+515 
-521 TDVSGATTDVS
+521 
-532 GATTDVSGDTTD
+532 
-544 VSSETTT
+544 
-551 VSSDTTDVSGDTTT
+551 
-565 DGSETTTDGSGTT
+565 SGTT

-616 ESVTLHLENGEAVPV
+616 ESVTLHLENGEDVTV

-654 AGKVYFNGEVGL
+654 AGKVYFDGEVGL
-666 KYKGEEDVEIKDTVT
+666 KYKGEEEVEITDTVK

-689 TSLDGEIDN
+689 TTLDGK
-698 VDFFD
+698 VDATD
-703 LNLYVALK
+703 LFETAYYVALQ
-711 GAGLDPYF
+711 GAGKAPIF
-719 DTVKKAG
+719 DTVKNG
-726 NDALAVKLAYLAS
+726 TALESKLAYLAS

-748 ENTEDKTLDSTDML
+748 ENTEDGKLDATDML
-762 YTALFQAYD
+762 YTAVYQAYN
-771 GAGTPKTWDEVLK
+771 GAGNHIDWAEAIKM
-784 IANGNK
+784 ANGGK
-790 K
+790 

>member
-136 FSAVTDKLAE
+136 FSAATDKLAE

-153 YEGFTLDTS
+153 YENFTLDTS

-204 ANDVYT
+204 ANDVCT

-228 AKYNMTE
+228 AEYNMTE

-292 AAVNYLAKNVAAAA
+292 AAVNYLSKNVAAAA

-441 TTTGDSGTTTTDAS
+441 TTTGDSGTTTTDA
-455 GATTDVS
+455 
-462 GATTDVSGATTDV
+462 
-475 SGATTDVSGATTDVS
+475 
-490 GATTDVSGATTDVS
+490 S

-698 VDFFD
+698 IDFFD

>member
-146 KLDTLDG
+146 KLDTLEG

-177 ANSKSV
+177 AKSKSV

-204 ANDVYT
+204 ANDVCT

-475 SGATTDVSGATTDVS
+475 SG
-490 GATTDVSGATTDVS
+490 
-504 GATTDV
+504 
-510 SGATT
+510 
-515 DVSGAT
+515 
-521 TDVSGATTDVS
+521 
-532 GATTDVSGDTTD
+532 DTTD

-616 ESVTLHLENGEAVPV
+616 ESVTLHLENGEDVTV

-654 AGKVYFNGEVGL
+654 AGKVYFDGEVGL
-666 KYKGEEDVEIKDTVT
+666 KYKGEEDVEITDTVK

-689 TSLDGEIDN
+689 TTLDGK
-698 VDFFD
+698 VDATD
-703 LNLYVALK
+703 LFETAYYVALQ
-711 GAGLDPYF
+711 GAGKTPIF
-719 DTVKKAG
+719 DTVKNG
-726 NDALAVKLAYLAS
+726 TALESKLAYLAS

-748 ENTEDKTLDSTDML
+748 ENTEDGKLDATDML
-762 YTALFQAYD
+762 YTAVYQAYN
-771 GAGTPKTWDEVLK
+771 GAGNHIDWAEAIKM
-784 IANGNK
+784 ANGGK
-790 K
+790 

>member
-136 FSAVTDKLAE
+136 FSAATDKLAE
-146 KLDTLDG
+146 KLDTLGG
-153 YEGFTLDTS
+153 YENFTLDTS

-204 ANDVYT
+204 ANDVCT

-228 AKYNMTE
+228 AEYNMTE

-411 SGAADGVAAFDVTR
+411 SGAADGVVAFDVTR

-441 TTTGDSGTTTTDAS
+441 TTTGDSGTTTTDA
-455 GATTDVS
+455 
-462 GATTDVSGATTDV
+462 
-475 SGATTDVSGATTDVS
+475 
-490 GATTDVSGATTDVS
+490 
-504 GATTDV
+504 
-510 SGATT
+510 
-515 DVSGAT
+515 SGAT

-616 ESVTLHLENGEAVPV
+616 ESVTLHLENGEAVTV

-654 AGKVYFNGEVGL
+654 AGKVYFDGEVGL
-666 KYKGEEDVEIKDTVT
+666 KYKGEEDVEITDTVK

-689 TSLDGEIDN
+689 TTLDGK
-698 VDFFD
+698 VDATD
-703 LNLYVALK
+703 LFETAYYVALQ
-711 GAGLDPYF
+711 GAGKAPIF
-719 DTVKKAG
+719 DTVKNG
-726 NDALAVKLAYLAS
+726 TALESKLAYLAS

-748 ENTEDKTLDSTDML
+748 ENTEDGKLDATDML
-762 YTALFQAYD
+762 YTAVYQAYN
-771 GAGTPKTWDEVLK
+771 GAGNHIDWAEAIKM
-784 IANGNK
+784 ANGGK
-790 K
+790 

>member
-111 KAVNASENPTATV
+111 KAVDASENPTATV

-136 FSAVTDKLAE
+136 FSAATDKLAE
-146 KLDTLDG
+146 KLDTLGG
-153 YEGFTLDTS
+153 YENFTLDTS

-192 GKTYGVSTATEY
+192 GKTYGVSTATAY
-204 ANDVYT
+204 ANDVCT

-228 AKYNMTE
+228 AEYNMTE

-292 AAVNYLAKNVAAAA
+292 AAVNYLSKNVAAAA

-462 GATTDVSGATTDV
+462 GTTTTGDSGTTTTDVSGTTTDV
-475 SGATTDVSGATTDVS
+475 SGTTTDVSGTTTDVS
-490 GATTDVSGATTDVS
+490 GTTTTGDSGTTTTDVSGTTTTGDSGTTTTDVS
-504 GATTDV
+504 GTTTTGDSGTTTTDV
-510 SGATT
+510 SG
-515 DVSGAT
+515 
-521 TDVSGATTDVS
+521 
-532 GATTDVSGDTTD
+532 
-544 VSSETTT
+544 TTT
-551 VSSDTTDVSGDTTT
+551 TTG
-565 DGSETTTDGSGTT
+565 
-578 TETLP
+578 TLP

-616 ESVTLHLENGEAVPV
+616 ESVTLHLENGEDVTV

-641 TPAEAYE
+641 TPAEAYK

-654 AGKVYFNGEVGL
+654 AGKVYFDGEVGL
-666 KYKGEEDVEIKDTVT
+666 KYKGEEEVEITDTVK

-689 TSLDGEIDN
+689 TTLDGKINN
-698 VDFFD
+698 VDLFD

-784 IANGNK
+784 MANGNK
-790 K
+790 